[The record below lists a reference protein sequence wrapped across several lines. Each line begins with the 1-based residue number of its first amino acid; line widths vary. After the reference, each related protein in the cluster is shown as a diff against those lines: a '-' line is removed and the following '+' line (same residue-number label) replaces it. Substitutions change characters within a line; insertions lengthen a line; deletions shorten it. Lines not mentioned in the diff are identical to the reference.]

1 MEVQNVEIGQIYRIK
16 ANEQNDITPK
26 DGLLFRAKYIVVI
39 GFDSQG
45 NVYGGVVFD
54 SEINRGFISSDFV
67 DFFLP
72 IPCSRPVKHM
82 CGYGLSASFDGRFT
96 LKNSPRSR

>member
-45 NVYGGVVFD
+45 NVYGPRETYV
-54 SEINRGFISSDFV
+54 R
-67 DFFLP
+67 L
-72 IPCSRPVKHM
+72 R
-82 CGYGLSASFDGRFT
+82 SFGI
-96 LKNSPRSR
+96 L